1 LPHSSTFQQLYQQ
14 YAATVYRTA
23 LRVTGNPADAE
34 DVLQSVFLRLW
45 NQGGALELAYSSE
58 HYLRRAATNAGID
71 IIRKRQ
77 SQKETALENS
87 PERATPAK
95 DAVLK
100 EMVRQALAKLDPE
113 DAELFT
119 LRNVD
124 GFSYEEL
131 AALFG
136 IERGTV
142 ASRLHRI
149 RQDLL
154 ILIQR

>member
-1 LPHSSTFQQLYQQ
+1 
-14 YAATVYRTA
+14 
-23 LRVTGNPADAE
+23 
-34 DVLQSVFLRLW
+34 
-45 NQGGALELAYSSE
+45 
-58 HYLRRAATNAGID
+58 
-71 IIRKRQ
+71 
-77 SQKETALENS
+77 
-87 PERATPAK
+87 
-95 DAVLK
+95 
-100 EMVRQALAKLDPE
+100 MVRQALAKLDPE